1 MCKKKKVAGIWL
13 LIQKQLLT
21 SQAELTVLNM
31 TEFLNTYH
39 LLGLTIGLITFLII
53 GLFHPLVIKGEYY
66 IGVKCW
72 WIFLVGGVVSVA
84 ASFMVEDVMLSSVLG
99 VVAFSC
105 FWSIKEVYEQRERVR
120 KGWFPKN
127 PNRKG

>member
-1 MCKKKKVAGIWL
+1 
-13 LIQKQLLT
+13 
-21 SQAELTVLNM
+21 M
-31 TEFLNTYH
+31 TELLNAYH

-72 WIFLVGGVVSVA
+72 WIFLVAGIISGV
-84 ASFMVEDVMLSSVLG
+84 ASLLVDDVLVSSVLG
-99 VVAFSC
+99 VVAFSS

-127 PNRKG
+127 PNRKC